1 MFNFYPNRKVERVF
15 SNPSVPD
22 LVVIEPLLKD
32 GKVTNHVRKIPQDIN
47 GLLRGAVY
55 DPETMSLR
63 AKLNMGVSLDF
74 VPNPDLDSFD
84 VAYVKISKLSN
95 TITSK
100 YAELLN
106 SATQVPVVESSKE

>member
-22 LVVIEPLLKD
+22 LVVVEPLLKD
-32 GKVTNHVRKIPQDIN
+32 GKVTNHVRKIPQDLN
-47 GLLRGAVY
+47 GLLKGAVY

-63 AKLNMGVSLDF
+63 AKINMGVSLDF

-84 VAYVKISKLSN
+84 VAYYKINKLSN

-100 YAELLN
+100 HAELLN
-106 SATQVPVVESSKE
+106 SLASEVNVESSKE